1 MFATTGTI
9 QEITKI
15 EGKKTF
21 YSLVLEKKRKTTKYQ
36 LLFYI
41 FKDNLMNDIKSGK
54 IDKGSYVDVTFYIKG
69 SNTSGILRNH
79 LYITEVCVVKPK
91 K

>member
-9 QEITKI
+9 QAITKI

-21 YSLVLEKKRKTTKYQ
+21 YSMVLEKKRKTTKYK

-41 FKDNLMNDIKSGK
+41 FKDNLMSDIKSSK
-54 IDKGSYVDVTFYIKG
+54 IEVGSYVDITFYIKG
-69 SNTSGILRNH
+69 SETSGILRNH
-79 LYITEVCVVKPK
+79 LYATEVCLVKAK

>member
-9 QEITKI
+9 EQITKV

-21 YSLVLEKKRKTTKYQ
+21 YSVVVEKKRKTSKYK

-41 FKDNLMNDIKSGK
+41 FKDNLIEDIKSNK
-54 IDKGSYVDVTFYIKG
+54 IDKGSYVDITFYIKG
-69 SNTSGILRNH
+69 SETSGILRNH
-79 LYITEVCVVKPK
+79 LYATEVCLIKAK

>member
-9 QEITKI
+9 EQITKV

-21 YSLVLEKKRKTTKYQ
+21 YSVVVEKKRKTSKYK

-41 FKDNLMNDIKSGK
+41 FKDNLIEDIKSNK
-54 IDKGSYVDVTFYIKG
+54 IDKGSYVDITFYIKG
-69 SNTSGILRNH
+69 SETSGILRNH
-79 LYITEVCVVKPK
+79 LYATEVCLIKPK

>member
-9 QEITKI
+9 EQITKV

-21 YSLVLEKKRKTTKYQ
+21 YSVVVEKKRKTSKYK

-41 FKDNLMNDIKSGK
+41 FKDNLIEDIKSNK
-54 IDKGSYVDVTFYIKG
+54 IDKGSYVDITFYIKG
-69 SNTSGILRNH
+69 SETSGILRNH
-79 LYITEVCVVKPK
+79 LYATEVCLIKTK